1 MKKISFLAIIVLG
14 SCASLN
20 TVSSIEETS
29 DKTTSFKYSDSASN
43 VLYSITN
50 DSENLYVRLNTSETA
65 SIAKMLKTGLTVYF
79 DVDGKK
85 GKNLSV
91 LYPLAQDQQI
101 SLSQTPGSGNSTPKI
116 ELNKL
121 LPQLSDVITYN
132 NNGVTEHLSAIA
144 ADSDIKVSIKSLSKS
159 EITYQLTIPFNKI
172 TTDDLSSLSNLSIG
186 IVSGR
191 FYPPTTDGNGRPGG
205 GQGSGQ
211 GMSGG
216 GMGGGQGKGRGAG
229 NGGNSQGQGN
239 MSAMTTPIKFWFKVD
254 LQDAE

>member
-1 MKKISFLAIIVLG
+1 MLG

-20 TVSSIEETS
+20 TVSSVEETS
-29 DKTTSFKYSDSASN
+29 DNTTSFKYSDSDSN
-43 VLYSITN
+43 VLYSVSN
-50 DSENLYVRLNTSETA
+50 DNENLYVRLNTSETA
-65 SIAKMLKTGLTVYF
+65 SIAKMLKTGITVYF

-85 GKNLSV
+85 GKNVSV
-91 LYPLAQDQQI
+91 LYPLAQDQQM

-121 LPQLSDVITYN
+121 IPQLSDVITYN
-132 NNGVTEHLSAIA
+132 NNGVTEHFSAIA
-144 ADSDIKVSIKSLSKS
+144 ADSDIKVSIKALNNS

-172 TTDDLSSLSNLSIG
+172 IINGLSSLSNLSIG

-191 FYPPTTDGNGRPGG
+191 FYPPSADGNGRP
-205 GQGSGQ
+205 GSGQ

-229 NGGNSQGQGN
+229 SGGSGQGN
-239 MSAMTTPIKFWFKVD
+239 MSAMTRPIKFWFKVD
-254 LQDAE
+254 I